1 MPVSQTPA
9 LERIA
14 RVLAGERLSDNG
26 EGAEASAG
34 AHVDEVWSDYL
45 AQAAAVLRTLRE
57 PDEDMAAAG
66 DPEVWE
72 AMVQAALRRAAAAG
86 AVAKFQGS

>member
-26 EGAEASAG
+26 EGSEASAS
-34 AHVDEVWSDYL
+34 AHVDQVWSQYL
-45 AQAAAVLRTLRE
+45 VQATAVLRTLRE

-72 AMVQAALRRAAAAG
+72 AMVQAALRRGAAAG
-86 AVAKFQGS
+86 TGA

>member
-1 MPVSQTPA
+1 MPVSQTTA

-14 RVLAGERLSDNG
+14 RVLAGQRLSGNG
-26 EGAEASAG
+26 EGSEASAG
-34 AHVDEVWSDYL
+34 SHVDQVWREHL
-45 AQAAAVLRTLRE
+45 GEAAAVLRTLRE

-72 AMVQAALRRAAAAG
+72 AMVLAALRRSEGGGSAA
-86 AVAKFQGS
+86 

>member
-26 EGAEASAG
+26 EGSETSAG
-34 AHVDEVWSDYL
+34 AHVDQVWSNYL
-45 AQAAAVLRTLRE
+45 NQAAAVLRTLRE
-57 PDEDMAAAG
+57 PDEEMAAA
-66 DPEVWE
+66 WF
-72 AMVQAALRRAAAAG
+72 R
-86 AVAKFQGS
+86 

>member
-26 EGAEASAG
+26 EGSEVSAG
-34 AHVDEVWSDYL
+34 RHVDEVWREHL
-45 AQAAAVLRTLRE
+45 AEAAAVLRTLRE

-66 DPEVWE
+66 DPKVWE
-72 AMVQAALRRAAAAG
+72 AMVQAALRRADGAAPCG
-86 AVAKFQGS
+86 